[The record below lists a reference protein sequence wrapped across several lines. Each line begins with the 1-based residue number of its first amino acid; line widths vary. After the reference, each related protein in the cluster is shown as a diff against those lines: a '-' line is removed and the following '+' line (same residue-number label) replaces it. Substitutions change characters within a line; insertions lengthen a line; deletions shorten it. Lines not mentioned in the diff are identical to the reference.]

1 MNILILSRSSSLYS
15 TKRLVE
21 SSARRGHNVRIVDY
35 MRCYINIS
43 CGRPSLYFGDRPI
56 DSADAVIPRIGASVT
71 NYGATIVRQLEILGY
86 FCVNQSSSIVN
97 SRDKLK
103 SIQIL
108 SKEGIP
114 LPNTGFSS
122 DNKDMDQVIEK
133 VGSTPLI
140 VKLLQGTQG
149 QGVLLADSKKT
160 AKAIMSAF
168 MQLDAE
174 SLVQEFIKESSG
186 VDIRA
191 IVIGDQV
198 VAAMK
203 RVAPEGEFRSNLHQ
217 GGHPSPV
224 KLTDF
229 EEKVAIKA
237 SRILNLSIS
246 GVDFMRTKNGPLVL
260 EVNSSPGLQGIE
272 NCTGIDVAMKMILF
286 VEQEMKRIRERN

>member
-1 MNILILSRSSSLYS
+1 MNIFILSRSPNLYS
-15 TKRLVE
+15 TKRLLE
-21 SSARRGHNVRIVDY
+21 SFVRRGHNVRIVDY

-43 CGRPSLYFGDRPI
+43 SGKPSLYFEGRRMNP
-56 DSADAVIPRIGASVT
+56 ADAVIARIGASVT
-71 NYGATIVRQLEILGY
+71 TYGATIVRQLEILGY
-86 FCVNQSSSIVN
+86 YCVNKSSSIVN

-114 LPNTGFSS
+114 LPDTGFSS
-122 DNKDMDQVIEK
+122 DDKDMEQVIDK
-133 VGSTPLI
+133 IGSVPLI

-149 QGVLLADSKKT
+149 QGVILAESKKS

-168 MQLDAE
+168 VQLNSD

-191 IVIGDQV
+191 IVVGDEI

-203 RVAPEGEFRSNLHQ
+203 RVAPAGEFRSNLHQ
-217 GGHPSPV
+217 GGHAFPIT
-224 KLTDF
+224 LTPN
-229 EEKVAIKA
+229 EEEIVIKA
-237 SRILNLSIS
+237 SNILKLSIS
-246 GVDFMRTKNGPLVL
+246 GVDFMRTKNGPLIL

-272 NCTGIDVAMKMILF
+272 NCTGIDVAMKMVLF
-286 VEQEMKRIRERN
+286 VEQELKRIKRIN

>member
-1 MNILILSRSSSLYS
+1 
-15 TKRLVE
+15 
-21 SSARRGHNVRIVDY
+21 
-35 MRCYINIS
+35 
-43 CGRPSLYFGDRPI
+43 
-56 DSADAVIPRIGASVT
+56 
-71 NYGATIVRQLEILGY
+71 
-86 FCVNQSSSIVN
+86 
-97 SRDKLK
+97 
-103 SIQIL
+103 
-108 SKEGIP
+108 
-114 LPNTGFSS
+114 
-122 DNKDMDQVIEK
+122 
-133 VGSTPLI
+133 
-140 VKLLQGTQG
+140 
-149 QGVLLADSKKT
+149 
-160 AKAIMSAF
+160 

-224 KLTDF
+224 KLTDY